1 MQTVLIF
8 KQPVDFPIIEIVELE
23 AELVA
28 ILQYEHNEKSFGNK
42 KNYSISIY

>member
-28 ILQYEHNEKSFGNK
+28 ILQYQWRKASGIK
-42 KNYSISIY
+42 KTLHR